1 MNTNT
6 TIIINEEGNYSAT
19 VTNVCGESTDAIN
32 VDVIDCKT
40 VVLYP
45 NVFSPNGDGINDFFE
60 ITALNA
66 TDMSLKI
73 YDRWGNLIFQNVNQ
87 PISWDGKF
95 NNQNVQVGIYTF
107 VVSYNKF
114 LSGTNE
120 IISGN
125 VTLLR

>member
-1 MNTNT
+1 M
-6 TIIINEEGNYSAT
+6 
-19 VTNVCGESTDAIN
+19 VMESMI
-32 VDVIDCKT
+32 
-40 VVLYP
+40 
-45 NVFSPNGDGINDFFE
+45 FFE

-95 NNQNVQVGIYTF
+95 NNQNVQIGIYTF